1 MPGKRQAWKDGF
13 QPRTYLDFE
22 MCMLRAL
29 KGKAAREQLLD
40 QLMSFTHF
48 AHFTLIT

>member
-1 MPGKRQAWKDGF
+1 MPGKRQALERWVS
-13 QPRTYLDFE
+13 PRTYLDFE